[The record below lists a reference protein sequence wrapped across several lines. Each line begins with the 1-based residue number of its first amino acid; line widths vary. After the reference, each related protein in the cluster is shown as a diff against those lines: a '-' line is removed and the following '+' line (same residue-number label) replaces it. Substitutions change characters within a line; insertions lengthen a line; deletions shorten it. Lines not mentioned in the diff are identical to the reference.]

1 MGLQNDIQNDDSIN
15 PIQNNVKFR
24 GGHANRVSDSELTS
38 PSNRLIRWRIVGT
51 GWKWTVT
58 KSGGNSVTMHVAF
71 RTEDEEDNKEKLF
84 DIGKLVL
91 VFQTRMG
98 SMPGNL
104 CFRWI
109 GPFWIVNAYNGTYQ
123 VGTLAGEVL
132 PKWVNNFRLRPYQ
145 SSTLVNPFRTEML
158 VNDDGLRPINP

>member
-1 MGLQNDIQNDDSIN
+1 
-15 PIQNNVKFR
+15 
-24 GGHANRVSDSELTS
+24 
-38 PSNRLIRWRIVGT
+38 
-51 GWKWTVT
+51 
-58 KSGGNSVTMHVAF
+58 MHVAF

-132 PKWVNNFRLRPYQ
+132 PKHWVNGFRLHPYHGP
-145 SSTLVNPFRTEML
+145 TPVNPFRPKTL
-158 VNDDGLRPINP
+158 DNDEGQRLINP

>member
-1 MGLQNDIQNDDSIN
+1 
-15 PIQNNVKFR
+15 
-24 GGHANRVSDSELTS
+24 
-38 PSNRLIRWRIVGT
+38 
-51 GWKWTVT
+51 
-58 KSGGNSVTMHVAF
+58 MHVAF

-132 PKWVNNFRLRPYQ
+132 PKWVNDCRLKPYQ
-145 SSTLVNPFRTEML
+145 GSTLANPFPTKML
-158 VNDDGLRPINP
+158 YIASGRQPTDP